1 MDNDCIESRQICI
14 ECLILILMAEKK
26 SVCGIPR
33 KRVDVIENGIGKS
46 RIRVIEKK
54 DMNERIP

>member
-1 MDNDCIESRQICI
+1 MDNDCIESRQIRI
-14 ECLILILMAEKK
+14 ECLILSMMTEKK